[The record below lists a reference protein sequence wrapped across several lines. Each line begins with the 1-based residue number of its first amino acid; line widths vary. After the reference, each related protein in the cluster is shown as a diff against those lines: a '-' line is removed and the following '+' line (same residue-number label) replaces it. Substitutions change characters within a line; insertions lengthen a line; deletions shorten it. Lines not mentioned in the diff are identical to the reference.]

1 MKQGGALFA
10 LVGMMLAVVLSGQAP
25 AEDRDE
31 RAVADQIQ
39 REQETLQKLKDE
51 IAEGKKQVG
60 EAERKRESVLQGI
73 QDLDARL
80 MMSRQRRHRVNR
92 QLKQKDEELEAIT
105 NQLDAVRGRIRERR
119 ASIVARVRVQYML
132 GRLGYLKPLLSAEDP
147 SDFHRRFQ
155 YLSAISKREYELLD
169 AYREDVASLEAIE
182 RKRGE
187 ARDQML
193 VLKKRTDRQLRDTRQ
208 IKRQK
213 KSFLTKVTR
222 QKAQRE
228 SVLAELERSAERV
241 DSLLKELEARRRA
254 AIVVPGP
261 GVDGIRGLKGALI
274 WPAEGPVVS
283 FFGRQKHPTFET
295 YIERKGIE
303 IRTGEGSDIRAVM
316 EGTVVYGD
324 WLRGYGLV
332 LILDHGNGFFSLYA
346 HASKLLTEVGARV
359 QAGQAIGETG
369 DTGLIGDTTL
379 YFELRD
385 GSEPVDPLLWL
396 ARRP

>member
-1 MKQGGALFA
+1 
-10 LVGMMLAVVLSGQAP
+10 MMLAVVLSGQAP

-222 QKAQRE
+222 QKEQRE
-228 SVLAELERSAERV
+228 GVLAELERSAERV

-261 GVDGIRGLKGALI
+261 GVDG
-274 WPAEGPVVS
+274 
-283 FFGRQKHPTFET
+283 T